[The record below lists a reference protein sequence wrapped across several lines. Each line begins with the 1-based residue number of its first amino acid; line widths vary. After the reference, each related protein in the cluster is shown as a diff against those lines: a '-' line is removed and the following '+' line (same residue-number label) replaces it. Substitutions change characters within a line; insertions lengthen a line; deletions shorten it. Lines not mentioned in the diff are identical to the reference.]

1 MTGIIKTSFVFNE
14 GNIPN
19 YKVSGLDPEVHS
31 TVKEVDEILRPV
43 IQHYKLSGKIV
54 INILN
59 SRMHIGYENIKPV
72 KYTSILMQLIK
83 ASSESRDPLFL

>member
-1 MTGIIKTSFVFNE
+1 MTGIKTSFVFNE
-14 GNIPN
+14 GNILN
-19 YKVSGLDPEVHS
+19 CKVSGLDPEVHS

-59 SRMHIGYENIKPV
+59 GRMHIGYENIKPV

-83 ASSESRDPLFL
+83 ASSESRDPLFH